1 MNMIKFGWRVPDFPV
16 DGSSSSDFVAQLGS
30 ALDAVQG
37 RFESAWVADHFI
49 PWAGFQ
55 DPMTATYECW
65 TTLCY
70 LAGRFPGLTM
80 GSIVLSQSYRSS
92 ALLAK
97 MAATLQ
103 ALTNGRFVLGLG
115 AGWKQDE
122 YLAYGY
128 DFPSAAVRLQQL
140 EEALQIIRM
149 MWTQPRTS
157 FQGRHYQVTE
167 AICEP
172 KPQPIPPLL
181 IGGGGRKVTLRLAA
195 QHADIWNFPGG
206 SLANYAELLAVLQQ
220 HCAQVGRPYDQIVK
234 SWACEC
240 VAVAATTEAAEQI
253 AQASPFF
260 NPDSA
265 IVGTPSEVIAQLKRF
280 TDLGVQHF
288 ILRFAD
294 YPKTDGIRRFADEVI
309 PYVAA

>member
-1 MNMIKFGWRVPDFPV
+1 MKFGWRVSDFPV
-16 DGSSSSDFVAQLGS
+16 DGSSTSAFVSQMAAGMDL
-30 ALDAVQG
+30 AQG

-55 DPMTATYECW
+55 DPSTDTYECW

-70 LAGRFPGLTM
+70 FAGRYSGLNF
-80 GSIVLSQSYRSS
+80 GSIVMSQSYRSP

-97 MAATLQ
+97 MGATLQ
-103 ALTNGRFVLGLG
+103 ALTGGRFILGLG

-128 DFPSAAVRLQQL
+128 DFPSAAIRLQQL
-140 EEALQIIRM
+140 EESIKVVRL
-149 MWTQPRTS
+149 MWTQS
-157 FQGRHYQVTE
+157 KSNFQGQHYHIND

-172 KPQPIPPLL
+172 KPQPMTPLL

-195 QHADIWNFPGG
+195 QYADMWNFPGG
-206 SLANYAELLAVLQQ
+206 SLANYAELLGVLRQ
-220 HCAQVGRPYDQIVK
+220 HCTQVGRDYDQIVK

-240 VAVAATTEAAEQI
+240 VAVGGSSAEALRM
-253 AQASPFF
+253 AQSSPFY
-260 NPDSA
+260 NPDSC
-265 IVGTPSEVIAQLKRF
+265 IVGTPDEVTKQLQRF
-280 TDLGVQHF
+280 TDLGVRHF

-294 YPKTDGIRRFADEVI
+294 FPRLEGMRYFADEVM
-309 PYVAA
+309 PRFASLG

>member
-1 MNMIKFGWRVPDFPV
+1 MKFGWRVPDFPV
-16 DGSSSSDFVAQLGS
+16 DGSSSSEFVAQIGT
-30 ALDAVQG
+30 ALDIAGGQ
-37 RFESAWVADHFI
+37 FESAWVADHFI
-49 PWAGFQ
+49 PWASFQ
-55 DPMTATYECW
+55 DPTTATYECW

-70 LAGRFPGLTM
+70 LAGRFPALNF
-80 GSIVLSQSYRSS
+80 GSIVLSQSYRSP

-97 MAATLQ
+97 MSATLQ
-103 ALTNGRFVLGLG
+103 ALTGGRFILGLG

-128 DFPSAAVRLQQL
+128 DFPSAAIRLQQL
-140 EEALQIIRM
+140 EEALQIIRQ
-149 MWTQPRTS
+149 MWTQPRTT
-157 FQGRHYQVTE
+157 FQGRHHHVID

-172 KPQPIPPLL
+172 KPQPVPPLL

-206 SLANYAELLAVLQQ
+206 SLANYSELLTVLQQ

-240 VAVAATTEAAEQI
+240 VAVANANEAAQQI
-253 AQASPFF
+253 AHDSPFF
-260 NPDSA
+260 NADSA
-265 IVGTPSEVIAQLKRF
+265 IIGTSAEVAAQLRRF

-294 YPKTDGIRRFADEVI
+294 YPKTDGIRRFAEEVI
-309 PYVAA
+309 PQFAN